1 MLNPV
6 IRKGLAL
13 LIITTAMTITDTG
26 VSRNADAH
34 TIRVESTNVE
44 FLRKKNELRCLTD
57 AIYFEARNQS
67 SKGMIAVGQVIMNRT
82 RDPRFSK
89 NVCEVVHQKI
99 NRRCQFSY
107 LCKSESYRTVD
118 DPKSWE
124 IATKIAHSTYH
135 GYVADVTNGATFYHA
150 KYVKPSWRNNVEK
163 TVVIKDHIF
172 YRRLP

>member
-6 IRKGLAL
+6 IRKSLAL

-26 VSRNADAH
+26 GSRNADAH

-124 IATKIAHSTYH
+124 IATKIAHITYH